1 MLVEDGGYQYG
12 GGSRRQV
19 AAAAANGHHR
29 QQSISLYDSS
39 PHRHTFSSLFE
50 VGFPA
55 KISQF
60 FPPNFSVPAKFLKL

>member
-19 AAAAANGHHR
+19 AAAAAAANGHHR

-55 KISQF
+55 KF
-60 FPPNFSVPAKFLKL
+60 FSFPAKYFKSYKIDD